1 MAVHNVKSS
10 RCPSALRVAHKPGL
24 AGACMYFYAGLPSP
38 EHGVTSLHG
47 PHGFAMLYHS
57 GAKY

>member
-10 RCPSALRVAHKPGL
+10 RCPSALRVAHKLGL
-24 AGACMYFYAGLPSP
+24 AGVGMCFHAGLPSP

-47 PHGFAMLYHS
+47 PHGLAMPFHS